1 MASARS
7 QSIIVI
13 DDDIVEVD
21 DDLEILDH
29 GRIIFH
35 LLSVRIL
42 YHTLFS
48 WPEQLHKELEFDV
61 SENDQNLPELFR
73 LFMLPC

>member
-1 MASARS
+1 MTSARS

-21 DDLEILDH
+21 DLEILDH

-35 LLSVRIL
+35 IFSVRIL

-48 WPEQLHKELEFDV
+48 WSEQLHEELEFDV
-61 SENDQNLPELFR
+61 SEKDQNLPELFR
-73 LFMLPC
+73 LFMFCC